1 LVVCPVIN
9 SIMSTEP
16 QTAAPSK
23 VFRRSEVAA
32 CHGIDGYRLLIIE
45 NIVYDVSA
53 FAAKHPGGSE
63 ARV

>member
-1 LVVCPVIN
+1 
-9 SIMSTEP
+9 MSTEP

-63 ARV
+63 ACV